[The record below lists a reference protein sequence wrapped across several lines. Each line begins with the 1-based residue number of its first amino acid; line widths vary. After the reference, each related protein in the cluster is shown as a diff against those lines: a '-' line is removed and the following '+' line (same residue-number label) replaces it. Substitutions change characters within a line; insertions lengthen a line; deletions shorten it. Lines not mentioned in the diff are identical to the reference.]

1 MAAGFAWCGAA
12 RGGEQPPAG
21 KTLERQRQFFAGLGL
36 TYSIGNTIIICPQTE
51 ICPCI
56 NHYSNTIMKRTMFIT
71 MLAAALVG
79 SQVFADYIPTTT
91 DAGKV
96 DDGVYVGKYSQT
108 ADVSGANV
116 TINEKQ
122 EGGEDFSL
130 SGVYGGHTVG
140 KQAAASNNSVTMT
153 GGQVAAVE
161 GGYSKSGQANNNK
174 TTMTGGQVNTLSG
187 GSGQTSA
194 SGNTAIMVGGSVISS
209 MISGQS
215 GKDASGNTAIM
226 VSGSVGN
233 MIGGL
238 SGGGLGQTSASGRNI
253 AIVAGDSVVSYI
265 LAGGLNMI
273 DGAANDNKIYLVGKG
288 ATATIADA
296 QGNTDTYRGGAI
308 SLNTVCGGKGSVSAG
323 NSIDIYGTGITV
335 SSSVQDMQILNFHI
349 ANLDDGA
356 TPMITLPSR
365 LDLTNFL
372 VPTEET
378 PSPELALTFDA
389 LDSMEWKPGASVTLV
404 NAGNGIGIDES
415 LLGKEYNIYRN
426 GDPDKTVLGTATL
439 KLEQGEGTTE
449 ILKLVTNGNVP
460 EPTTGILSLLALA
473 ALTARRRK

>member
-1 MAAGFAWCGAA
+1 
-12 RGGEQPPAG
+12 
-21 KTLERQRQFFAGLGL
+21 
-36 TYSIGNTIIICPQTE
+36 
-51 ICPCI
+51 
-56 NHYSNTIMKRTMFIT
+56 MKRTMFIT

-79 SQVFADYIPTTT
+79 SQVFADFIPTTT
-91 DAGKV
+91 NAGEV
-96 DDGVYVGKYSQT
+96 ADGFYAGKYSLT
-108 ADVSGANV
+108 EDVSGANV

-122 EGGEDFSL
+122 EGGEDFSQIE
-130 SGVYGGHTVG
+130 VYGGFTIG
-140 KQAAASNNSVTMT
+140 EQAAASNNSVTMT

-161 GGYSKSGQANNNK
+161 GGYSNSGHANNNN
-174 TTMTGGQVNTLSG
+174 TTMTGGQVSTLSG
-187 GSGQTSA
+187 GTGQTSA

-209 MISGQS
+209 MIGGQS

-226 VSGSVGN
+226 VGGSVGN

-238 SGGGLGQTSASGRNI
+238 SGAGFGQTSASGNI
-253 AIVAGDSVVSYI
+253 AIVAGDSVVSHT
-265 LAGGLNMI
+265 LAGGLI
-273 DGAANDNKIYLVGKG
+273 PVGGAANDNKIYLVGKG

-296 QGNTDTYRGGAI
+296 QGVEAKYT
-308 SLNTVCGGKGSVSAG
+308 GGKLSLGKVIAGGEGDTMSG
-323 NSIDIYGTGITV
+323 NSVDIYGTGIDV
-335 SSSVQDMQILNFHI
+335 RDLGMMQVLNFHI

-356 TPMITLPSR
+356 TPMITLPSW
-365 LDLTNFL
+365 LYLTNFL